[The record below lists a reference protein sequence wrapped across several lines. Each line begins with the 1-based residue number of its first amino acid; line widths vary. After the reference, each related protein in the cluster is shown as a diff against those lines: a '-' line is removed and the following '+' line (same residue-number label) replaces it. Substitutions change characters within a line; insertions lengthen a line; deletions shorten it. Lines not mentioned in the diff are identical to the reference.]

1 MASETVPRYRRRF
14 LGIRGRLSPRKYLGY
29 SLLLAIGVA
38 AALYGGV
45 WLLAAVAKSNGWAP
59 DDTPFRMLA
68 TLGAATI
75 GALALWSMTALSV
88 KRARDARIPTL
99 SFKAGVPAVV
109 LLDHFG
115 VTHMTHE
122 RLAGAF
128 DAFTPVVLFV
138 LAGVFLF
145 LLSAPR
151 APIKPLHADGEHDAD
166 MALTA

>member
-1 MASETVPRYRRRF
+1 MPRYRRRF

-38 AALYGGV
+38 AMLYGGL
-45 WLLAAVAKSNGWAP
+45 WLLAAIAKSNGWTP
-59 DDTPFRMLA
+59 DDTAFRVLA
-68 TLGAATI
+68 TLGAALI

-109 LLDHFG
+109 LFDHFG
-115 VTHMTHE
+115 VTHMTDQ

-128 DAFTPVVLFV
+128 DAFTPMALFA
-138 LAGVFLF
+138 LAGMFLF
-145 LLSAPR
+145 LLTAPR
-151 APIKPLHADGEHDAD
+151 APIKPLHAVDEAD
-166 MALTA
+166 HGLGLTA